1 MIFEVFNFN
10 LWPQITQNFHEIG
23 NALQMLS
30 FLKSKSEQSEK
41 LPEIAKEASELQEW
55 KETIFDIIKTI
66 KDPEKPETLEDLEV
80 VQEDLIQ
87 VDENLDKADHYI
99 AKITFVPTVPHC
111 SLATLIGLCIRTKL
125 EQELPPGKTSN

>member
-1 MIFEVFNFN
+1 
-10 LWPQITQNFHEIG
+10 
-23 NALQMLS
+23 MLS

-41 LPEIAKEASELQEW
+41 LPEIAKEASEIQEW

-111 SLATLIGLCIRTKL
+111 SLETLIGLCIRTKL